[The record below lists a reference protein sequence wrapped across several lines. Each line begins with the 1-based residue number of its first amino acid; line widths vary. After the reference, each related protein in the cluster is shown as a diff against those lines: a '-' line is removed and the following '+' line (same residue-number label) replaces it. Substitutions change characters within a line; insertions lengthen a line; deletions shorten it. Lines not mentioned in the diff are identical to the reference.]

1 MASNK
6 VTKQTEQ
13 MSGNNLIIV
22 LTLITFLVVGIA
34 GLAAKALIG
43 SITLDNKV
51 LAAKSK
57 ANNTLQKDVDA
68 APKLVDAYT
77 ALGSQAGEIADGLP
91 NTADFPGL
99 LVLLENMSN
108 DAGLR
113 LKTIAPALAAGSL
126 STTSTAPTSTAST
139 SSSTAG
145 TTSGSTSGDAS
156 QAPQPQPFD
165 FSVNFDGRYDTLLK
179 LLDHL
184 EKSARPMRI
193 TGMQITGSGSAL
205 SGQINAETYYQDK
218 AQLPFS
224 TETIK

>member
-1 MASNK
+1 MASSSK
-6 VTKQTEQ
+6 VAKQTEQ

-34 GLAAKALIG
+34 VLAAKALIG

-113 LKTIAPALAAGSL
+113 LKTIAPAIATGSL

-139 SSSTAG
+139 TSSTTG
-145 TTSGSTSGDAS
+145 TSGSTSGDAS

>member
-6 VTKQTEQ
+6 VAKQTEQ
-13 MSGNNLIIV
+13 LSGNNLIIV

-34 GLAAKALIG
+34 VLAAKALIG
-43 SITLDNKV
+43 SIVLDNKV

-91 NTADFPGL
+91 NTSDFPGL
-99 LVLLENMSN
+99 LVVLENMTN
-108 DAGLR
+108 DAGVR
-113 LKTIAPALAAGSL
+113 LKTVAPAASASSL
-126 STTSTAPTSTAST
+126 GATSGTASTPTTST
-139 SSSTAG
+139 SSG
-145 TTSGSTSGDAS
+145 TTSGSGDAS

-165 FSVNFDGRYDTLLK
+165 FSMNFDGRYDTMLK

-193 TGMQITGSGSAL
+193 TGLQITGSGSAL
-205 SGQINAETYYQDK
+205 SGQMDVETYYQDK
-218 AQLPFS
+218 AQLPFT